1 MKYYNKIAAIA
12 FVLLFTAGL
21 FAQTRDMSTDEW
33 EQEMARLGKQKVE
46 LTAEQ
51 AGLKAEIEALKVKKS
66 ALGALSD
73 CENETL
79 KLIGATQAEV
89 DEFAAKVAAL
99 EAKINA
105 KEGPKADRQ
114 AELDALKASKIS
126 ALPKFFDKVHNQLQ
140 RKLDAWD
147 DKPAEIQY
155 TVVKGDY
162 LWKIAKKKEH
172 YGNGFAWPKIYN
184 ANKDK
189 IKNPDL
195 IYPNQV
201 FAIPNLSEEEQAKYD
216 KLRRNYKP
224 APVTTAP

>member
-12 FVLLFTAGL
+12 FVLLFTVGL

-51 AGLKAEIEALKVKKS
+51 TALKAEIEALKVKKS

-79 KLIGATQAEV
+79 KLIGATQADV
-89 DEFAAKVAAL
+89 DAFAAKVAAL

-126 ALPKFFDKVHNQLQ
+126 ALPRFFDKVHNQLQ

-147 DKPAEIQY
+147 DKPSEIQY

-195 IYPNQV
+195 IYPNQIFTV
-201 FAIPNLSEEEQAKYD
+201 PNLSEEEQAKYD

>member
-12 FVLLFTAGL
+12 FVLLFSAGL